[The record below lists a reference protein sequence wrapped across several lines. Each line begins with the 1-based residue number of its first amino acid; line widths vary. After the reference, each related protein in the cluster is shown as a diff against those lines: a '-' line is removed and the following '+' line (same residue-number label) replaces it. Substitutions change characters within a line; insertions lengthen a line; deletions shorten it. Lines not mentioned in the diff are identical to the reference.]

1 MAKIAFA
8 YPDIAYPDSAGRAI
22 RIRVTKNPIPY
33 PGLSGFVIRIKNG
46 FKPLIL
52 LINKKNNFLSGLIRI
67 CHPDKEWPFLLIRT
81 GAYPDGP
88 SG

>member
-1 MAKIAFA
+1 MIKKDTYFMAKIAFA

-46 FKPLIL
+46 HFC
-52 LINKKNNFLSGLIRI
+52 LSGRVLIRTG
-67 CHPDKEWPFLLIRT
+67 HPDKETI
-81 GAYPDGP
+81 
-88 SG
+88 